1 LNATEC
7 TRHQGDGSLDQK
19 WLNLAPCYFE
29 GTHIFRHPGYNVAHF
44 NIDER
49 AGILSNGELRMY
61 HYTMLHQF
69 QWNVASYAETLRL
82 KENPALMRALNRYV
96 DLVQA
101 KQRELE
107 TRFGIMMVQPG
118 SADEADTP
126 LQVRES
132 YPRMFPSPRPIAS
145 REECNE
151 IRRQLAAG

>member
-1 LNATEC
+1 M
-7 TRHQGDGSLDQK
+7 
-19 WLNLAPCYFE
+19 F
-29 GTHIFRHPGYNVAHF
+29 
-44 NIDER
+44 
-49 AGILSNGELRMY
+49 

-69 QWNVASYAETLRL
+69 QWNVASYAETLRQ

-132 YPRMFPSPRPIAS
+132 YRPMFHRRGRLH
-145 REECNE
+145 REKNATRSGGNSLPVDSE
-151 IRRQLAAG
+151 RRAQAAARILFMRTGSSDKVAALRDVGGGSGKPAGDL